1 MTEINES
8 LEDRKLTKIISKLKV
23 YSKAHSPDDTLIVT
37 SSDDK
42 GVQRNG
48 GRAGARFAPKTIT
61 HELGK
66 FEAPQ
71 NISLIKTVELCSEI
85 KKKSFNDIQ
94 IESKDKLSTL
104 LKSNFKSLIHL
115 GGGHDHIYPLLMAIQ
130 EDERYERCLI
140 INIDAHTDT
149 RVEEFSHSGTP
160 FRQFDKNSNK
170 TFSLLQLGVRL
181 ATNNKK
187 NFSELNTGS
196 MHCLPFY
203 KDNDLEPA
211 LEFINEHKQG
221 GTAIILSI
229 DCDGIDL
236 ADLPSVSAP
245 NPYGTPFKLLI
256 DLVNKIKHEVKF
268 LGVYELNPLMDE
280 HSNLSSKKVAWILYN
295 YLNGD

>member
-1 MTEINES
+1 MTEINAS
-8 LEDRKLTKIISKLKV
+8 LEERKLTKIISKLKE
-23 YSKAHSPDDTLIVT
+23 YSKTHSPDDIIIVT

-61 HELGK
+61 NELGK
-66 FEAPQ
+66 FETPQ
-71 NISLIKTVELCSEI
+71 NISSLKTLELCREI
-85 KKKSFNDIQ
+85 KKKSFNEIQ
-94 IESKDKLSTL
+94 SETKDKLSAL
-104 LKSNFKSLIHL
+104 FKSNFKSLIHL

-130 EDERYERCLI
+130 EDHRYERSLI

-149 RVEEFSHSGTP
+149 RVDEFSHSGTP
-160 FRQFDKNSNK
+160 FRQFDTNSSK
-170 TFSLLQLGVRL
+170 TFSLLQLGVRP
-181 ATNNKK
+181 ANNNKK

-203 KDNDLEPA
+203 KDSDLQPA
-211 LEFINEHKQG
+211 LEFINKHKKE

-268 LGVYELNPLMDE
+268 LGIYELNPLMDE

-295 YLNGD
+295 YLNRN